1 MIEFINLNQDE
12 PYRYFK
18 EKYEAA
24 LRAGQKNIEAIA
36 ISSYNK
42 EINEVDSRFVN
53 LKLIKNDKL
62 IFFSNYNS
70 PKALAINSHD
80 QISAVFYW
88 SSINL
93 QIRLKAKIKKTSINF
108 NNNYFQNRSLN
119 KNALAISSN
128 QSKHISSY
136 EEVINKFE
144 KVKKEEDLTICPKHW
159 GGYEFKPFYFEF
171 WSGHESRLN
180 KREVYDRCDD
190 NWEFYYLEP

>member
-24 LRAGQKNIEAIA
+24 LRAGQQSIEAIA
-36 ISSYNK
+36 ISSFNK
-42 EINEVDSRFVN
+42 ERNEVDSRFVN
-53 LKLIKNDKL
+53 LKYVIADKF
-62 IFFSNYNS
+62 IFFSNYDS
-70 PKALAINSHD
+70 PKAIAFDSHD
-80 QISAVFYW
+80 QISALFFW

-93 QIRLKAKIKKTSINF
+93 QIRFKAKINKTSSNF
-108 NNNYFQNRSLN
+108 NNDYFKNRSSD

-128 QSKHISSY
+128 QSKQISSY
-136 EEVINKFE
+136 EEVIKKFD
-144 KVKKEEDLTICPKHW
+144 KVKNEHDLSICPKHW

-180 KREVYDRCDD
+180 KREVFECCDD
-190 NWEFYYLEP
+190 KWKFYYLEP